1 MQIRTEG
8 TDDYGAKAYE
18 QLFDTVMSDIGKAVM
33 MDDTLLILKP
43 EVPLFVFSVKLRNKP
58 ESLKIKDAASIR
70 TEGKD
75 VHMTISDERY
85 APEILK
91 QLWDMYGRSNVQQST
106 RFDISI
112 ANADSDKISE
122 IEISSSEEVL
132 KEVIGA
138 IWRAMPEGIK
148 ARHTFITGNVVT
160 IMATEEI
167 VTEEIR
173 KEAEKV
179 HKRMVG

>member
-1 MQIRTEG
+1 MDIIVEG
-8 TDDYGAKAYE
+8 MDEYGSAAYR
-18 QLFDTVMSDIGKAVM
+18 QLFDVVMSDIGKAVM
-33 MDDTLLILKP
+33 MDNVLLILKP
-43 EVPLFVFSVKLRNKP
+43 EVPLFVFSVKLRNRP
-58 ESLKIKDAASIR
+58 ESLKVKDAASIR
-70 TEGKD
+70 SEGDD
-75 VHMTISDERY
+75 VHITISDERY
-85 APEILK
+85 APEILR
-91 QLWDMYGRSNVQQST
+91 QLWDMYGRTNVAQST

-112 ANADSDKISE
+112 FGADPDRISE

-138 IWRAMPEGIK
+138 VWRAMPEGIK

-167 VTEEIR
+167 VTPELR
-173 KEAEKV
+173 KEGESV